1 MGFSSFYEVINK
13 ISGVNNVKIV
23 NDEDNLLELHILAST
38 ARSPKQ
44 IVRDIETA
52 LLAVFDYRIDR
63 KVISIA
69 QIDSEDYK
77 GIKRIKY
84 DGLIM
89 ETNDNS
95 IECKVTLSYDGEDY
109 IASKTAIKTNLNR
122 RKIVAQATVTAVEEI
137 IGQPLIFD
145 VQDVIITTSRDIT
158 FVSVIVNMVVADNE
172 EAMVG
177 SAIIKNDINEAIA
190 KATLDAVN
198 RRIQGRTN

>member
-1 MGFSSFYEVINK
+1 MGFSSFYEIINK
-13 ISGVNNVKIV
+13 ISGVNHVKIV
-23 NDEDNLLELHILAST
+23 HDEENLQELHILAST

-77 GIKRIKY
+77 GLKRIKY
-84 DGLIM
+84 EGFIM
-89 ETNDNS
+89 EINDNN
-95 IECKVTLSYDGEDY
+95 IECKVTLNYDEEDF
-109 IASKTAIKTNLNR
+109 IGSKTAIKTNLNR
-122 RKIVAQATVTAVEEI
+122 RKVVAQAAVVAVEEI

-145 VQDVIITTSRDIT
+145 VQDVIINNSRDIS
-158 FVSVIVNMVVADNE
+158 FVAVIINMVVNDSE

-198 RRIQGRTN
+198 RRILGRTN